1 MLGDINLKWLKL
13 TAGNGTSNIVDKWK
27 TDTSLWQSFLPVSE
41 EQTATENT
49 CIPGICSN
57 GNRTEETTGIPL

>member
-41 EQTATENT
+41 EQTATEN
-49 CIPGICSN
+49 I
-57 GNRTEETTGIPL
+57 